1 MTGDALTQAD
11 LDALRAFDTPT
22 ICNALEVV
30 APERRAAGFTTEPLV
45 CADPALP
52 PIVGYARTATIRA
65 AEPPPAPADELR
77 SQRAAYY
84 EYVGEGPGPTVM
96 VIEDID
102 ARPGFGAWWGEVNTT
117 VHKAL
122 GSLGCVTNGSIRDL
136 DMLAPGFQLLAGE
149 VGPSH
154 AWVHVVEYGRPVN
167 VHGMGVRHGDLIH
180 ADRHGAVVVPL
191 IVVRD
196 LPAAVDLVARR
207 EKVILAACAQ
217 PNFDIA
223 ALKRAMAESAAI
235 K

>member
-1 MTGDALTQAD
+1 MTEDALTQAD

-30 APERRAAGFTTEPLV
+30 APERRATGFTTEPLV

-65 AEPPPAPADELR
+65 AEPPPASADELR
-77 SQRAAYY
+77 ARRAAYY

-154 AWVHVVEYGRPVN
+154 AWVHVVDFGGPVN

-191 IVVRD
+191 VVARD

-207 EKVILAACAQ
+207 EKVILDACAR
-217 PNFDIA
+217 PGFDID
-223 ALKRAMAESAAI
+223 ALKRAMAESAEI
-235 K
+235 R